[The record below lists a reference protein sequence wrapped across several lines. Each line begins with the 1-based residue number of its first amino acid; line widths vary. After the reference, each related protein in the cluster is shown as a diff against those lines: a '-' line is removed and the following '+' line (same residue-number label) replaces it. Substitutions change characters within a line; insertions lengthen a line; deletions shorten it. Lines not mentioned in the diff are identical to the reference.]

1 MEFQTGRWPEI
12 EGDEF
17 LLNLGEQWLY
27 QPVAGAGPYFGTDR
41 PVKWGSSERSSLER
55 IIAWVDYWRGQGNEA
70 YALELLLP
78 PDAFET
84 FCRANAVVRLER
96 ERPEELDPAARGMAL
111 RPSDV
116 GPRI

>member
-1 MEFQTGRWPEI
+1 MTGEPRKVVRI
-12 EGDEF
+12 T
-17 LLNLGEQWLY
+17 GERN
-27 QPVAGAGPYFGTDR
+27 GM
-41 PVKWGSSERSSLER
+41 
-55 IIAWVDYWRGQGNEA
+55 IAFDYGLDDLD